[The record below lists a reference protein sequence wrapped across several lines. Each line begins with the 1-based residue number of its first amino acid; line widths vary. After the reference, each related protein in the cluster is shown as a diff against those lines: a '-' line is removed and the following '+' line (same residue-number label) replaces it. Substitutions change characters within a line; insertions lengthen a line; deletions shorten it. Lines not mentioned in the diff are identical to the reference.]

1 MEFII
6 KGAYLSNIK
15 HINNRWSVCIVWI
28 LIRSSLAIN
37 KYMIVNLVKS
47 KNEVIDEIMDIRYI
61 LTELFMKLCN
71 ERDMNT

>member
-1 MEFII
+1 
-6 KGAYLSNIK
+6 
-15 HINNRWSVCIVWI
+15 
-28 LIRSSLAIN
+28 
-37 KYMIVNLVKS
+37 MIVNLVKS